1 MTIFFNHCFD
11 KRRFNSFL
19 HWFFKKSHPGKLRL
33 LKFLEKLKILGFHSA
48 TQAGFSIS
56 IDDLKVP
63 LSKSTILLT
72 AERATLDA
80 HLQLTSG
87 NLTKIEQ
94 YQRIIEIWN
103 RTSEKLKDQV
113 IQSFQISD
121 FFNPVYLMA
130 FSGARGNISQI
141 RQLVGMRGLMAD
153 PQGKII
159 DFPIRSNFR
168 EGLTLTEYLIS
179 CSGARKGIVDTA
191 LRTAASGYLTRRL
204 VDVAHHVIISQI
216 DCQINKIIE
225 GIFLKDLYDKQKK
238 VLSLQQ
244 RLVGRI
250 LAETIISSKTSLII
264 GKKNQ
269 EISKKTSQKICENR
283 TKVLIRSPLTCQS
296 SKFICQLCYGW
307 NLAEGQLVSVGEAV
321 GILAAQSIGEP
332 GTQMTMR
339 TFHTGG
345 VFMGT
350 LIDQTYTPFSGD
362 IFYSAP
368 CNGLL
373 IRTRQGKI
381 AYLSKNSGILSVRQ
395 KGANK
400 ILRYQKAPT
409 FITSQFN
416 ILLKNSTPLNQ
427 QTLRYQLKKLSFQ
440 LKKVI
445 FFNKSW
451 LRVNR
456 NLSTHQRP
464 PGQLAW
470 AARRYCPP
478 RRGVQG
484 VGMLRLEWLHGSAAI
499 PPGGS
504 SHPFGHLVG
513 RPSGSAA
520 PQGQFRR
527 GASLVALPGHQFTAN
542 FISNIFQIP
551 KIGDRQKV
559 QNRKSKTK
567 QVRFVFQSFT
577 LLYVRQGEHVVKAQL
592 IAERS
597 FFENVASD
605 AALENEQ
612 EIVSPESG
620 EIYFENMI
628 FLEKTILK
636 NEIKL
641 IKNYVQGLG
650 QFWILFGQPF
660 RNVLITKKASF
671 FKRSDLIDKLVPFS
685 QISIEPT
692 TFLENH
698 YNFLQLEQ
706 RKVFLEKVD
715 HKRCLFFEHWEAA
728 LTTVRAAVGRPYGS
742 SQSLHKVQRCS
753 EIGRAARRSP
763 YPFGEQSSSFI
774 FPKYSKHFSVQMLFF
789 KNLGYLQVPE
799 NHVFRKTIRTA
810 KKCDR
815 ILWNNRKAFTDAK
828 NFQTWM
834 VGLQSHSK
842 YIDSNYKI
850 FPIFQ
855 KNFQVY
861 FFQKTFEKNY
871 SKILKYRLMNT
882 YSSEREFF
890 LSDTSLISSKFFCE
904 FQKIQK
910 NWVFHENTCL
920 FLLNRQG
927 LFHSEDISDVASNIN
942 SKVQIGISFSVGLQ
956 GSKFSKFRKFL
967 EQYGDLVGAA
977 LRCSPGW
984 GAAQAVIRSP
994 SDGRGAARGSSA
1006 ELLPNQVSPGW
1017 GAPQATSKIC
1027 FWSFSFSSSKPQ
1039 ILIKSLFSLLFFKKS
1054 RLFQNRPKNWR
1065 RQTIKVQPIIIHW
1078 QSLPTYKYIFL
1089 INFLKSLSLLKNN
1102 NTVQYKTT
1110 ACQGK
1115 FIDSLLLHKNKQY
1128 NFWRKKKEIWKN
1140 LKIGLYSFVRVFF
1153 CFEIS
1158 DFWSFQHVIDLA
1170 IIKNN
1175 FSLSYKSY
1183 RLHSLILSI
1192 RAPLLKN
1199 WHIKNFFND
1208 RIIQVLNGQELPARG
1223 DLVGRPGRLL
1233 QGSSPGPFPALA
1245 APQLHSLPFVQ
1256 LSLLHPTSS
1265 LLVQAMEYSNFLLEG
1280 FFKIYLFFK
1289 PINKVFRSN
1298 FGECK
1303 EVGRPSGCY
1312 GDLHAAGSGAV
1323 TFWPAGWYGSTE
1335 VLQTHRA
1342 PLRGWSAAP
1351 PSQPSLREVAANLVS
1366 PGREA
1371 ALQFQQLWLS
1381 GLNRHIFYKK
1391 FKHNFQNIHFQG
1403 GVNEIFPTSF
1413 QWKFFGDCSIIQKQ
1427 YPTYSKNLI
1436 KNNKAR
1442 KKEIQSCKIFPSFNN
1457 IQSQIAATS
1466 IFLLEKICPQS
1477 LISSDIKLSN
1487 KTFRISSKLQK
1498 WTLNFYFDSYFFILQ
1513 NFFLIKNFETRF
1525 FQSLPKEPIMF
1536 CFSKSKYPSL
1546 APNWLQNEI
1555 VSKYF
1560 DGKKYSRNVESN
1572 KSYQLVLDSRDS
1584 MAPRRGGITFQDFF
1598 QYEHIEY
1605 ISKKSYRFN
1614 DGVVKNLKKYSTR
1627 YLKSQIISKKFCPDH
1642 VSSHTLWK
1650 VHSDNLI
1657 LFLLQKLEG
1666 CSPTWSAAEQHR
1678 GSLEQRGDL
1687 LGAAPSLPGSEAA
1700 AEHKFRCF
1708 VFNLSEKNFE
1718 NFYSISLFSS
1728 HLLPRQNRKLFR
1740 VSSSRTILQ
1749 PKLCFKLFVIIQ
1761 MFLSSFQNFKTAG
1774 NLGGWEA
1781 APQPSGSLGCSAA
1794 WGSSFGWYA
1803 APPSQPSL
1811 RLSLREEAAQA
1822 AYYSKKYR
1830 SYVKNVLSSSY
1841 FVFDQ
1846 KLQLLLISSIPIL
1859 SYSHSGNALKAIYE
1873 KTLSLK
1879 IHITKTKCNNFLFQ
1893 HKLQTFQIIKKNYFR
1908 SFEIQIFIR
1917 FFLPFSFGEIIDPG
1931 KTWAARR
1938 SSRSAAVLLLTDIK
1952 DFFSS
1957 NRGLEGGWRP
1967 GRGCTSVQPW
1977 PRSSGWGPQGDLLE
1991 VRQSLR
1997 SPMGGEQLAAPY
2009 QVTLPAK
2016 SKRYWKYEIIYRKM
2030 EKNQKLCL
2038 AHLPLTRSASL
2049 PPVLGSFVRSGKI
2062 LDSQQL
2068 TLNAGQLI
2076 AKTQQTFLFR
2086 KASTYLLNNQSI
2098 LHIKHGDIILK
2109 NQRLC
2114 SVFYH
2119 QSKTGDIVQGIPK
2132 IEEIFEARKTSKSH
2146 QFRIFSKDFFFFQ
2159 KKMKQYLQSLQK
2171 SIVNNIQRI
2180 YCGQGIHISDKHIE
2194 IIVRQMTSNV
2204 CILEPGQTGLLCG
2217 EILALQWVYR
2227 INSLFISNQ
2236 VIYEPILL
2244 GMTKTCLE
2252 TSSFLSAASF
2262 QETTRI
2268 LSRAALQNQIDFIRG
2283 LKQNVILGH
2292 LVPIGTGCF

>member
-19 HWFFKKSHPGKLRL
+19 HWFFKKSHPGKLKL

-87 NLTKIEQ
+87 NLTIIEQ

-113 IQSFQISD
+113 LQSFQISD

-216 DCQINKIIE
+216 DCQINKVIE
-225 GIFLKDLYDKQKK
+225 GIFIEDLYDKQKK

-264 GKKNQ
+264 GEKNQ

-283 TKVLIRSPLTCQS
+283 KKVLIRSPLTCQS

-350 LIDQTYTPFSGD
+350 LIDQTYAPFSGE
-362 IFYSAP
+362 ITFPAP

-395 KGANK
+395 KGNDNYSNHAPRRSNSSK
-400 ILRYQKAPT
+400 ESKGARLFPYQKASTNP
-409 FITSQFN
+409 ITSQFN
-416 ILLKNSTPLNQ
+416 IILKNSTPLNQ

-445 FFNKSW
+445 FLNKSW

-456 NLSTHQRP
+456 NYSTQ
-464 PGQLAW
+464 Q
-470 AARRYCPP
+470 
-478 RRGVQG
+478 
-484 VGMLRLEWLHGSAAI
+484 SAI
-499 PPGGS
+499 SP
-504 SHPFGHLVG
+504 
-513 RPSGSAA
+513 
-520 PQGQFRR
+520 
-527 GASLVALPGHQFTAN
+527 N
-542 FISNIFQIP
+542 FISNMFQIL
-551 KIGDRQKV
+551 KIGYRQKV
-559 QNRKSKTK
+559 QDRKYKTK

-592 IAERS
+592 IAERP
-597 FFENVASD
+597 FFENGRS
-605 AALENEQ
+605 LENEQ

-628 FLEKTILK
+628 FLEKTIFK
-636 NEIKL
+636 NEIQL
-641 IKNYVQGLG
+641 TKNFVQDLG

-660 RNVLITKKASF
+660 RNVLITKKVSF

-692 TFLENH
+692 TFLETH

-715 HKRCLFFEHWEAA
+715 HKRHIL
-728 LTTVRAAVGRPYGS
+728 L
-742 SQSLHKVQRCS
+742 
-753 EIGRAARRSP
+753 
-763 YPFGEQSSSFI
+763 EQLSSFI
-774 FPKYSKHFSVQMLFF
+774 FPTYSKHFSVQILFF
-789 KNLGYLQVPE
+789 KNLGYLQVPD
-799 NHVFRKTIRTA
+799 NHAFRKTIWT
-810 KKCDR
+810 DR
-815 ILWNNRKAFTDAK
+815 ILWNNRKASTDVK
-828 NFQTWM
+828 KFQTWM
-834 VGLQSHSK
+834 VGLSKGKQKNIYSH
-842 YIDSNYKI
+842 NQI

-855 KNFQVY
+855 KHFQVH
-861 FFQKTFEKNY
+861 FFKKGDSKTF
-871 SKILKYRLMNT
+871 RLMNT
-882 YSSEREFF
+882 YSSKRDFF

-904 FQKIQK
+904 FQKNQK

-927 LFHSEDISDVASNIN
+927 HFHWEDIADGDLLVASNIN
-942 SKVQIGISFSVGLQ
+942 PKVQIGNRSFHSYSVGLQ
-956 GSKFSKFRKFL
+956 CSKFSKFRKFFK
-967 EQYGDLVGAA
+967 QYAA
-977 LRCSPGW
+977 R
-984 GAAQAVIRSP
+984 RSP
-994 SDGRGAARGSSA
+994 SDGA
-1006 ELLPNQVSPGW
+1006 
-1017 GAPQATSKIC
+1017 SKIC
-1027 FWSFSFSSSKPQ
+1027 FWSLSSSSSYPQ
-1039 ILIKSLFSLLFFKKS
+1039 IFIKSLFSLLFLKKS
-1054 RLFQNRPKNWR
+1054 RLFQNRSKNWV

-1089 INFLKSLSLLKNN
+1089 INFLKSLSLLQNN
-1102 NTVQYKTT
+1102 NTVQYKTRKFSKF
-1110 ACQGK
+1110 Q

-1128 NFWRKKKEIWKN
+1128 NFWRKRKKIWKN

-1153 CFEIS
+1153 CIEIS
-1158 DFWSFQHVIDLA
+1158 DFWNFKHVVDLA

-1175 FSLSYKSY
+1175 FSFSYKNS
-1183 RLHSLILSI
+1183 RLYSSILSI

-1199 WHIKNFFND
+1199 WHIKNFSND
-1208 RIIQVLNGQELPARG
+1208 KTIQIFSGQEMTIQSMG
-1223 DLVGRPGRLL
+1223 
-1233 QGSSPGPFPALA
+1233 
-1245 APQLHSLPFVQ
+1245 
-1256 LSLLHPTSS
+1256 
-1265 LLVQAMEYSNFLLEG
+1265 YSNFLLEG
-1280 FFKIYLFFK
+1280 LLKISLFFK
-1289 PINKVFRSN
+1289 PINKVFRSKLN

-1303 EVGRPSGCY
+1303 
-1312 GDLHAAGSGAV
+1312 DI
-1323 TFWPAGWYGSTE
+1323 
-1335 VLQTHRA
+1335 
-1342 PLRGWSAAP
+1342 
-1351 PSQPSLREVAANLVS
+1351 
-1366 PGREA
+1366 
-1371 ALQFQQLWLS
+1371 QFQQFWLS
-1381 GLNRHIFYKK
+1381 GLNRQIFYKK
-1391 FKHNFQNIHFQG
+1391 FKQNFQNIHFQG
-1403 GVNEIFPTSF
+1403 AMNEIFPTSF
-1413 QWKFFGDCSIIQKQ
+1413 QWKFFGDYSIIQKQ
-1427 YPTYSKNLI
+1427 SPTYSKNFI
-1436 KNNKAR
+1436 KNNCFKAR
-1442 KKEIQSCKIFPSFNN
+1442 KKGIEMKFPSNPRTSGPSGNGNSAQVQAQTKWETFWQAQTQTKWGGEAGATTGAQARAQTKWQALPLRFKHKLPLPTSFVLETKWGGERELVAGATTGGGTTTVRGSSILQTCKIFPSFN
-1457 IQSQIAATS
+1457 QSQIVISGKNTP
-1466 IFLLEKICPQS
+1466 IFLLELTFPQS
-1477 LISSDIKLSN
+1477 LISSGIKLSN
-1487 KTFRISSKLQK
+1487 KIFRISSKLQK
-1498 WTLNFYFDSYFFILQ
+1498 WTLDFYFDSYFFILQ
-1513 NFFLIKNFETRF
+1513 NFCLIKNFETRF
-1525 FQSLPKEPIMF
+1525 FQSSPKEPIMF
-1536 CFSKSKYPSL
+1536 CFGKSKCCQKQP
-1546 APNWLQNEI
+1546 PNWLQNEI
-1555 VSKYF
+1555 VTKYF
-1560 DGKKYSRNVESN
+1560 DRDKYSINVESN
-1572 KSYQLVLDSRDS
+1572 KSYPLVMDFRDS
-1584 MAPRRGGITFQDFF
+1584 IQDFF

-1614 DGVVKNLKKYSTR
+1614 DGVVQNFKKYSTR
-1627 YLKSQIISKKFCPDH
+1627 YLKSQIISKKFSPDH
-1642 VSSHTLWK
+1642 VSSHSLWK
-1650 VHSDNLI
+1650 VQSENLI

-1666 CSPTWSAAEQHR
+1666 KE
-1678 GSLEQRGDL
+1678 LFL
-1687 LGAAPSLPGSEAA
+1687 
-1700 AEHKFRCF
+1700 RCF

-1718 NFYSISLFSS
+1718 NFYSISFSS
-1728 HLLPRQNRKLFR
+1728 YHFIPRQNRKLFR
-1740 VSSSRTILQ
+1740 VSSSGKILQ
-1749 PKLCFKLFVIIQ
+1749 PQLCFKLFVTIQ
-1761 MFLSSFQNFKTAG
+1761 MFLSSFQNFKTA
-1774 NLGGWEA
+1774 A
-1781 APQPSGSLGCSAA
+1781 S
-1794 WGSSFGWYA
+1794 
-1803 APPSQPSL
+1803 
-1811 RLSLREEAAQA
+1811 
-1822 AYYSKKYR
+1822 YYSKKYI
-1830 SYVKNVLSSSY
+1830 SYINNFLLSSY
-1841 FVFDQ
+1841 FVFDR
-1846 KLQLLLISSIPIL
+1846 KLQLVLISTIPIL
-1859 SYSHSGNALKAIYE
+1859 SYSHSGNAFKAIYE
-1873 KTLSLK
+1873 KTHSLK

-1893 HKLQTFQIIKKNYFR
+1893 PEGSRSSLHKLQEPKTFQIIKKNYFR

-1931 KTWAARR
+1931 KT
-1938 SSRSAAVLLLTDIK
+1938 SVLLLTDIK

-1957 NRGLEGGWRP
+1957 HRE
-1967 GRGCTSVQPW
+1967 S
-1977 PRSSGWGPQGDLLE
+1977 
-1991 VRQSLR
+1991 
-1997 SPMGGEQLAAPY
+1997 
-2009 QVTLPAK
+2009 K
-2016 SKRYWKYEIIYRKM
+2016 FKRYWKSELISRKM
-2030 EKNQKLCL
+2030 KKNQQLCL
-2038 AHLPLTRSASL
+2038 AHLPLTRYISS
-2049 PPVLGSFVRSGKI
+2049 PILGSFLRSGIVISSSRGSLSANEVGDLLANVVGSSSANVVGDLLANEVGGSYYGNGEI
-2062 LDSQQL
+2062 LNSQQL

-2086 KASTYLLNNQSI
+2086 KATTYLLNNQSI
-2098 LHIKHGDIILK
+2098 LHIQHGDIILK

-2114 SVFYH
+2114 SVFYQ

-2132 IEEIFEARKTSKSH
+2132 IEEIFEARKNSKSH
-2146 QFRIFSKDFFFFQ
+2146 QFLIFSKDFYFFQ

-2171 SIVNNIQRI
+2171 SVVNNIQRI

-2217 EILALQWVYR
+2217 EIVALQWVYR
-2227 INSLFISNQ
+2227 INSLLISNQ

-2268 LSRAALQNQIDFIRG
+2268 LGRAALQNQIDFIRG